1 MTLCFMVGRYY
12 SSYRGKVRG
21 NPGCSK
27 SVGIIFPTAF
37 LSLCVSVPH
46 FGDFHDTSEVF
57 FVVIF
62 VTVLFNQ

>member
-1 MTLCFMVGRYY
+1 MIAVHSL
-12 SSYRGKVRG
+12 S
-21 NPGCSK
+21 P
-27 SVGIIFPTAF
+27 F